1 MSRQAKM
8 QVVNSEGPQVN
19 TTQQAISW
27 AFRVLDVISVP
38 GVPLSLPHTSL
49 PADGAGDFTQWQL
62 VRAEYTLYTHYTVH
76 SIYYA
81 KREYRCC
88 NLTPKSEKTPS
99 H

>member
-62 VRAEYTLYTHYTVH
+62 VRTEYTLYSALYTL
-76 SIYYA
+76 
-81 KREYRCC
+81 R
-88 NLTPKSEKTPS
+88 
-99 H
+99 

>member
-62 VRAEYTLYTHYTVH
+62 VRTEYTLYTHTIQYTL
-76 SIYYA
+76 YTTL
-81 KREYRCC
+81 RES
-88 NLTPKSEKTPS
+88 TVAVT
-99 H
+99 

>member
-38 GVPLSLPHTSL
+38 GVPLSLPHTSV

-62 VRAEYTLYTHYTVH
+62 VRTEYTLYSTLYTVH
-76 SIYYA
+76 SIHSIHYA
-81 KREYRCC
+81 KREYR
-88 NLTPKSEKTPS
+88 
-99 H
+99 